1 MDFNSIFKVF
11 LPKDRVFY
19 QLFEDVAE
27 HVHQMGIKLKEM
39 VFLVIYKILPIW
51 GLMLPTTYQI

>member
-19 QLFEDVAE
+19 QLFEEVAE
-27 HVHQMGIKLKEM
+27 HVHEMGVKLKEM
-39 VFLVIYKILPIW
+39 VNE
-51 GLMLPTTYQI
+51 